1 MSAAEPK
8 SLPPEKRS
16 PSDVLPS
23 VEPPTA
29 GFILQL
35 FLIPLLIVSIIVV
48 LWMLFSWL
56 AQFGKSDPQALVREI
71 KRTGNWQ
78 QAYELAG
85 VLSSPDPASQELR
98 QDSELAQ
105 SLAKLLQDDLDQPLS
120 SDTATNEP
128 RIKLRMYLTRTLGWF
143 ETADSLPV
151 LTQAIAQEKDPIE
164 IDVRLSALESVAI
177 LAKQLGPEQIRADEK
192 LMSAVLEASRATDD
206 APASP
211 ETGYRPH
218 GELRAVAA
226 YALGVIGGEEATKR
240 LDVMLGDPY
249 ANARYNAI
257 TGLCRQGD
265 ERAISGL
272 AEMLDPDNDEAV
284 KDESKESLQDR
295 KRLQVLKSAMQATLE
310 LVEKNPAA
318 DLSPVKAALE
328 KLTTS
333 DLPKIT
339 ARQVKTGLQLNAKET
354 LQRLEEKASSGHA
367 PDKGVRD

>member
-16 PSDVLPS
+16 PDDVLPS

-56 AQFGKSDPQALVREI
+56 AEFGKSDPQALVREI

-85 VLSSPDPASQELR
+85 VLSSPDPASDELR

-120 SDTATNEP
+120 ADVATNEP

-151 LTQAIAQEKDPIE
+151 LTQAVSQEKEPIE

-177 LAKQLGPEQIRADEK
+177 LAKQLGPEQIRANDA
-192 LMSAVLEASRATDD
+192 LMTAVLDASRATDD

-226 YALGVIGGEEATKR
+226 YSLGVIGGEEASRR
-240 LDVMLGDPY
+240 LEIMLGDPY
-249 ANARYNAI
+249 ANARYNAV
-257 TGLCRQGD
+257 TGLCRLGD
-265 ERAISGL
+265 EGAIPGL

-284 KDESKESLQDR
+284 KDESKETLQDR
-295 KRLQVLKSAMQATLE
+295 KRVQVLKSAMQATLE
-310 LVEKNPAA
+310 LAEKNPQA
-318 DLSPVKAALE
+318 DLSSVKQALQ
-328 KLTTS
+328 KLAKS

-339 ARQVKTGLQLNAKET
+339 ARQVKIGLQLNAQET
-354 LQRLEEKASSGHA
+354 LKRLEAKPVPPTSNEGTH
-367 PDKGVRD
+367 